1 MQANQH
7 ISDIQT
13 ALGFTGKDVDGKR
26 GPKTDAAILAA
37 ADEGRLTVAPP
48 LVVITAP
55 GAETSARGAEAEV
68 VRGAGPLNCR

>member
-48 LVVITAP
+48 LAAQP
-55 GAETSARGAEAEV
+55 QYGND
-68 VRGAGPLNCR
+68 AGLNF